1 MSINWA
7 ASCCLRACL
16 KGKDAM
22 GGTESRNNPKNIQEP
37 DKDARAEVSVPQLKR
52 RCRTRM
58 KDKVA
63 SRVGRRLKWK
73 DVIIYG
79 RCAYGSMD
87 RSVELGG

>member
-1 MSINWA
+1 VGQNPAI
-7 ASCCLRACL
+7 
-16 KGKDAM
+16 
-22 GGTESRNNPKNIQEP
+22 TPKNIQEP

-73 DVIIYG
+73 NVIIYG